1 MTKGKDMISAQMDTT
16 LIEQLNAYAKAEGV
30 TRSAAVRRAIEQLLD
45 SERKGA

>member
-1 MTKGKDMISAQMDTT
+1 MTKDFISAQMDTD
-16 LIEQLNAYAKAEGV
+16 LIKGLSKYAKAEGI